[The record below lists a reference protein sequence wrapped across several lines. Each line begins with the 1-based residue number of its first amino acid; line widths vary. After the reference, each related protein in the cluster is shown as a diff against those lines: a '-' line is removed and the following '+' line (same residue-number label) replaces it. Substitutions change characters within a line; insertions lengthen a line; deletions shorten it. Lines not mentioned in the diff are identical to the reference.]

1 MSTTTQT
8 GHLDMVATALDP
20 LHHGAGTIGNVQVLR
35 TQAVILD
42 DGSEARIPFV
52 SGNSIKH
59 LLRDGGARF
68 AIEAL
73 GIENGALSKGMVDL
87 LWSGGGLTKGGSA
100 VSIGKARELERLF
113 PLLAVLGYGAG
124 NTMTAS
130 KLRVD
135 HLHLVC
141 AENAWRMPAAL
152 LDTPHARLLAGEYQG
167 EEFGTRHDALRDPT
181 ASRVLDVQTRTMIE
195 GERSDKAKDKSASEK
210 VRDSAQMI
218 YEFET
223 VKAGARFWG
232 RIGFRDLTPLEVG
245 ALQASLGRSCQGMH
259 GDAYVYHLGA
269 KAAVGFGRL
278 AVSFTGSLRHIARPV
293 ENEADALTRFGADA
307 GAVSEYLSHLREN
320 RAAIIDAIREAA
332 E

>member
-1 MSTTTQT
+1 MTTANQT

-35 TQAVILD
+35 TQSVILD
-42 DGSEARIPFV
+42 DGSEARIPFI
-52 SGNSIKH
+52 SGNSVKH

-73 GIENGALSKGMVDL
+73 GIEDGMLTKGMVDL

-100 VSIGKARELERLF
+100 VAIGKARELERLF
-113 PLLAVLGYGAG
+113 PLLSVLGYGAG

-141 AENAWRMPAAL
+141 AENAWRMPAPL
-152 LDTPHARLLAGEYQG
+152 LDTPHAKMLAGEYQG

-181 ASRVLDVQTRTMIE
+181 AARILDVQTRTMIE
-195 GERSDKAKDKSASEK
+195 GERSDKSKDKTASAK
-210 VRDSAQMI
+210 VTDSAQMI

-223 VKAGARFWG
+223 VKAGSRFWG
-232 RIGFRDLTPLEVG
+232 RIGFRDLSPLEIG

-269 KAAVGFGRL
+269 KASVGFGRM
-278 AVSFTGSLRHIARPV
+278 AVTFTGSLRHIARPV
-293 ENEADALTRFGADA
+293 EHEADALTRFGADA
-307 GAVSEYLSHLREN
+307 GGVSEYLSHLRAN
-320 RAAIIDAIREAA
+320 RSAIMDAIREAA